1 MDTTTAPP
9 SHIFGC
15 DVGKNE
21 IVVFD
26 GARLRRIAN
35 PPEALAAFV
44 RALDRDCLVV
54 CEATGGYELALLAA
68 MLAAGVPAH
77 RADARKVKA
86 FIRSYGILGKTDGID
101 AKALTRYGTERR
113 ALLPLWRARDEERV
127 RLQGLV
133 LARHDLVRDRVAY
146 EN

>member
-1 MDTTTAPP
+1 MSHPATP
-9 SHIFGC
+9 SRFIGC
-15 DVGKNE
+15 DVGKTA
-21 IVVFD
+21 IVAFD
-26 GARLRRIAN
+26 TASGRTCTIAN
-35 PPEALAAFV
+35 EPQALSDFAASLDPACFV
-44 RALDRDCLVV
+44 I
-54 CEATGGYELALLAA
+54 CEATGGYERDLLAA

-127 RLQGLV
+127 RLQ
-133 LARHDLVRDRVAY
+133 
-146 EN
+146 